1 MEKLKIIDSYREE
14 LTTNGIVICT
24 YIDLQGNEVDCIDLV
39 HQAEYPTFE
48 VIDVQENNTE
58 I

>member
-1 MEKLKIIDSYREE
+1 MEKLKIIDSYRQE

-24 YIDLQGNEVDCIDLV
+24 YLDMQDNEVDCIDLIY
-39 HQAEYPTFE
+39 QEQYPQFE
-48 VIDVQENNTE
+48 LIEVQQSTSD